1 MAEKN
6 IFANKLF
13 LSLNISDINLFLC
26 ENGNA
31 SEKSHPLFPR
41 NPPLKVEAL
50 STPPPPPPPPPPFLK
65 IWLEATM
72 FKWLT

>member
-1 MAEKN
+1 MSQFEFLVMAEKN

-31 SEKSHPLFPR
+31 SEKVTLSFPETPL
-41 NPPLKVEAL
+41 
-50 STPPPPPPPPPPFLK
+50 
-65 IWLEATM
+65 
-72 FKWLT
+72 